1 MFFRKCPHKKMFA
14 TSVNMGVFLRPY
26 SPILMMTGS
35 TVFHLF
41 ASLLRL
47 TLSKKFPYIGRHFGK
62 QMSVKPHTF

>member
-1 MFFRKCPHKKMFA
+1 MFA

-26 SPILMMTGS
+26 SLILMMTGS

-47 TLSKKFPYIGRHFGK
+47 TLYNCQKIFPI
-62 QMSVKPHTF
+62 